1 MSVQYSPVP
10 RPYSRNREHL
20 EIGEYMS
27 ASIQVIGGVQNNEGG
42 FKQSMKAFRSH
53 HKDQGDQL
61 LNIADGLDK
70 DDPRAAYVHQ
80 QFPKML
86 YKPTDEKVVL
96 HEQEELDAVSAGWR
110 EKPYPKVQ
118 IAVLD
123 PATEKKALLD
133 TNNQLQAQMIRMQ
146 EQMDKMAAA
155 LSSSKGKKEVA

>member
-1 MSVQYSPVP
+1 MVTV
-10 RPYSRNREHL
+10 
-20 EIGEYMS
+20 M
-27 ASIQVIGGVQNNEGG
+27 GGVTAEGG
-42 FKQSMKAFRSH
+42 LKEAIAVQRRHNALVADS
-53 HKDQGDQL
+53 L
-61 LNIADGLDK
+61 LNISGVGTVTGAPVHK
-70 DDPRAAYVHQ
+70 DDPRPVYVHQ
-80 QFPKML
+80 EYPKML

-146 EQMDKMAAA
+146 EQMDKMTAA
-155 LSSSKGKKEVA
+155 LTEKKTK